1 VVNYGLLP
9 GTPLLL
15 IVEQVRR
22 ACAWLHHNA
31 RALDIDPGRIVCSG
45 HSAGGH
51 LTAMMLATDWPG
63 VWPEFPA
70 RLLSG
75 AVTLSGLFDLE
86 PLTRAEFIRNDLR
99 LEPALARALSPAYL
113 PWRNEVSMIRAVG
126 AEESGEFHRQST
138 LMGAHWPLACER
150 ELIDVPGCN
159 HLSVCDAF
167 ADSRSELF
175 QATRDLLSGC

>member
-1 VVNYGLLP
+1 
-9 GTPLLL
+9 
-15 IVEQVRR
+15 
-22 ACAWLHHNA
+22 
-31 RALDIDPGRIVCSG
+31 
-45 HSAGGH
+45 
-51 LTAMMLATDWPG
+51 MMLATDWPG
-63 VWPEFPA
+63 VWPEFPQ

-75 AVTLSGLFDLE
+75 GVTISGLFDLE

-99 LEPALARALSPAYL
+99 IDPVLARALSPAFL
-113 PWRNEVSMIRAVG
+113 PWRNDVPLIRSVG
-126 AEESGEFHRQST
+126 AEESAEFHRQST

-175 QATRDLLSGC
+175 AATKALLSR